1 MFFAYAVVTL
11 DKALLFINPEQV
23 DDKLRQHL
31 GSHTEIKAYSGFL
44 KHLKW
49 LVDDIK
55 VGGIVAILTR
65 TMRTYMSLFCLTVVH
80 HLIPEDPA
88 R

>member
-1 MFFAYAVVTL
+1 MLTTLAITVFFAYAVVTL

-55 VGGIVAILTR
+55 VRDIVVT
-65 TMRTYMSLFCLTVVH
+65 
-80 HLIPEDPA
+80 PA
-88 R
+88 RTRSTEIYSFY